1 MSAKASA
8 KDIVLAS
15 GSRARREMLAAAGV
29 PFTVQAAD
37 VDEPAIRARM
47 HEVDP
52 HVDPKKVAAV
62 LAAAC
67 IRPLPSPRTVR

>member
-29 PFTVQAAD
+29 PFTVQAAGTFKFVEKIAPD
-37 VDEPAIRARM
+37 
-47 HEVDP
+47 
-52 HVDPKKVAAV
+52 
-62 LAAAC
+62 
-67 IRPLPSPRTVR
+67 